1 MSRQS
6 LGEVTAMR
14 KISPKVPVLAFSA
27 AIMLGLGLTG
37 AVFTY
42 TDLHSACAQTSE
54 AQTEKSQSEETKSA
68 EKDKKEAVNWFNDY
82 EKAKA
87 ESART
92 GKPIFADF
100 YTDWCYWCQVLD
112 KKTFVDKDFAAFL
125 NKNFVP
131 LKINAEAS
139 QANEALAEKLGVDSY
154 PRGVVFSPN
163 GQVLNQIRGFKEA
176 PDYQETLSEFLQ
188 K

>member
-1 MSRQS
+1 
-6 LGEVTAMR
+6 MR
-14 KISPKVPVLAFSA
+14 KISPKVPVLAFTA
-27 AIMLGLGLTG
+27 AFLLGLGLTG
-37 AVFTY
+37 AIFTY
-42 TDLHSACAQTSE
+42 PDLHSAYAQTSE
-54 AQTEKSQSEETKSA
+54 SISEESKSGESKSA
-68 EKDKKEAVNWFNDY
+68 DKDKKEGGVNWFNDY

-112 KKTFVDKDFAAFL
+112 KKTFVDKDFASFL

-139 QANEALAEKLGVDSY
+139 QANETLAEKLGVDSY
-154 PRGVVFSPN
+154 PRGVVFSPS
-163 GQVLNQIRGFKEA
+163 GQVLSQIRGFKEA
-176 PDYQETLSEFLQ
+176 PDYQETLSEFLN